1 MMIMGCA
8 MGKVR
13 KNSISPIQR
22 IIPGTVTAD
31 DRGFRPVVSILI
43 LAWPVVLEMAL
54 HTFVWIF
61 DTAMVMRLGAR
72 EATAVEY
79 GATIAFNLI
88 YVFGALG
95 IGANALVA
103 RYTGAGEMNKAAR
116 TGGQALS
123 LGLIITACY
132 MVAGY
137 LAGRPFFNWIIKDTL
152 TATLTVDYFYTTL
165 LSGGFMFLLIL
176 VANGIIRGTG
186 NTRVPM
192 LIALIANL
200 YNVVG
205 DYLLI
210 FGHYGFPEMGVKG
223 AALAT
228 GSAQLLGAILSLGY
242 LFWQKG
248 KLPFNLSFMFPL
260 RADEIRRLLRL
271 SIPAGAEELTNSGS
285 RLITS
290 TWLTA
295 LGPIAF
301 AANAAAIAA
310 ESFSFMP
317 GHAFAISATT
327 LVGQRLGA
335 GFPDQARATGYWAA
349 AMGTALMSAIGM
361 IFLFF
366 PYAIMSL
373 FSPPEPEVLRWGA
386 LCLQISVAE
395 QPFVAAT
402 MAFSGA
408 LKGTGDTRGPF
419 EIGLVSNLLV
429 RLPLVFA
436 MVYVFELNI
445 TYFWWVTAL
454 QYAVSSLLLYLRYR
468 RKDWQ
473 RLAYRPAPAVTALPG
488 PEAQA

>member
-1 MMIMGCA
+1 M
-8 MGKVR
+8 R
-13 KNSISPIQR
+13 KLFRRNRVEPAPQ
-22 IIPGTVTAD
+22 IILRPRLVGNGD
-31 DRGFRPVVSILI
+31 YRPVLSILI

-72 EATAVEY
+72 ETSAVEY
-79 GATIAFNLI
+79 GAIIAYSMMHVL
-88 YVFGALG
+88 GALG

-132 MVAGY
+132 LVVGY
-137 LAGRPFFNWIIKDTL
+137 FVGKPFFNWIIKDAITVEL
-152 TATLTVDYFYTTL
+152 TIDYYYTTL
-165 LSGGFMFLLIL
+165 LSGGFMFLPIL

-186 NTRVPM
+186 NTWVPM
-192 LIALIANL
+192 LIALVANI
-200 YNVVG
+200 YNIIG
-205 DYLLI
+205 DYILI
-210 FGHYGFPEMGVKG
+210 FGNFGFPAMGVRG

-248 KLPFNLSFMFPL
+248 KLPFNLSCMFPL
-260 RADEIRRLLRL
+260 KADEIRQVLRL
-271 SIPAGAEELTNSGS
+271 SLPAGAEELTQSGS

-317 GHAFAISATT
+317 GQAFAISATT

-335 GFPDQARATGYWAA
+335 GYPNQAKVTGYWAV
-349 AMGTALMSAIGM
+349 AMGTALMSMIGM

-366 PYAIMSL
+366 PYAIMGL
-373 FSPPEPEVLRWGA
+373 FNPPEPEVLRWGV
-386 LCLQISVAE
+386 LCLQIAAAE
-395 QPFVAAT
+395 QPFVAVT

-408 LKGTGDTRGPF
+408 LKGTGDTQGPF
-419 EIGLVSNLLV
+419 QIGLISNLLV
-429 RLPLVFA
+429 RLPLIYAV
-436 MVYVFELNI
+436 VYVFELSI
-445 TYFWWVTAL
+445 SYVWWVTAL

-468 RKDWQ
+468 RKDWKS
-473 RLAYRPAPAVTALPG
+473 LAYRSAPAATVLLNQ
-488 PEAQA
+488 EAEA